1 MRITGL
7 SLCLVL
13 IIFSSQKALAA
24 EETPFSVLAQLA
36 TALSENDV
44 DGALNF
50 FDPAIKDRGD
60 IENRVEALI
69 RQAEISCSLDVVADN
84 EEGGVHKLDV
94 DWFFQL
100 TSQADESRL
109 ERRRERVA
117 IEMRLMKGH
126 WRITALSPLK
136 ILDPLAVQ

>member
-13 IIFSSQKALAA
+13 LSLSGLKARAA

-44 DGALNF
+44 DAALAF
-50 FDPAIKDRGD
+50 FDPAMKDRGE
-60 IENRVEALI
+60 IESRLEALTA
-69 RQAEISCSLDVVADN
+69 QADIACSLDVVTEN
-84 EEGGVHKLDV
+84 EAGGAHKLDV

-100 TSQADESRL
+100 TSQADESHL

-117 IEMRLMKGH
+117 MEMHLVKGH
-126 WRITALSPLK
+126 WRITSLAPLK
-136 ILDPLAVQ
+136 ILDPLRIQ